1 MEGNARS
8 CSDHK
13 EKEIATIELCY
24 HFWMKVKS
32 RGCFALS
39 DQWGGGNQRI
49 VEEGKK
55 LNNRTEEDQET
66 NVSRGPLILSDLKA
80 VQNHCKSTVP
90 SVILIMVTIW
100 YFSLFLHGTVWSK
113 ATVTVFETH
122 CNIFH
127 ESFSLWQPSAE
138 AAPYSPLLDRSVL
151 KNNRRLNSRSCRFLL
166 TETNNVIIILLV
178 WQRPF

>member
-32 RGCFALS
+32 RECFALS
-39 DQWGGGNQRI
+39 DRWGGGNQRI

-55 LNNRTEEDQET
+55 LNNRTDEDQET

-100 YFSLFLHGTVWSK
+100 YFSLFLYG
-113 ATVTVFETH
+113 
-122 CNIFH
+122 NIFH